1 MSVGKSRGIIFLVC
15 TAFGLSLPAAAGAV
29 TQGPVIIDRLGVQ
42 WNSGYVDFTVPFS
55 EPCLNGVIYFD
66 ISTEAGKG
74 ALSILLTA
82 HASGKPI
89 RRIDYSTDAQGMCRI
104 DLVQL

>member
-1 MSVGKSRGIIFLVC
+1 MYSDKSPGKILLAC
-15 TAFGLSLPAAAGAV
+15 MAFGLCFPAAAGAV
-29 TQGPVIIDRLGVQ
+29 SQGPVMIDRLGVQ

-66 ISTEAGKG
+66 ITTDAGKG
-74 ALSILLTA
+74 ALSVLLTA
-82 HASGKPI
+82 QASGKPV
-89 RRIDYSTDAQGMCRI
+89 RRIDYSTDSQGRCLI